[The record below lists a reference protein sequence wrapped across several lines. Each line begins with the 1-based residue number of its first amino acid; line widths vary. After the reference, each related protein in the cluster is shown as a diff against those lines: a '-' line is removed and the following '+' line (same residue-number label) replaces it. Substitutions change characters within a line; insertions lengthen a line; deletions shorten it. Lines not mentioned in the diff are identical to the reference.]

1 MRGSKGDFKTAFADL
16 DTAVA
21 NADPAKR
28 LALQFNSGRL
38 YFMARDY
45 RRVINDYAALIQ
57 AIPTNTRNWLAY
69 FYRSLAFAAEGD
81 YQQALAEV
89 NKLPPR

>member
-1 MRGSKGDFKTAFADL
+1 MVVDAR
-16 DTAVA
+16 VA
-21 NADPAKR
+21 NADPVKR
-28 LALQFNSGRL
+28 LALQYNSGRL

-45 RRVINDYAALIQ
+45 RRVINDYAALLD
-57 AIPTNTRNWLAY
+57 ANPTNTRNWLAC
-69 FYRSLAFAAEGD
+69 FYRSLAYAAEGD